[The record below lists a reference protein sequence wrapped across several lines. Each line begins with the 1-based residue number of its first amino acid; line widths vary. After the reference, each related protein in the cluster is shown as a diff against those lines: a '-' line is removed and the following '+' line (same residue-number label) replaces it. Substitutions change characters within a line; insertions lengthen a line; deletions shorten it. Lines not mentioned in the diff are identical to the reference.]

1 MKKVTIKEVAK
12 QADVSIATVSHV
24 INETRYVSPELTDRV
39 ERAMEELGYK
49 PNAVARS
56 LKTEK
61 TQTIGLIVSDISNPF
76 FSTLVRGVEDTA
88 MKNKHSV
95 IVCNTD

>member
-1 MKKVTIKEVAK
+1 MTTIKDVAK
-12 QADVSIATVSHV
+12 KAEVSIATVSHV
-24 INETRYVSPELTDRV
+24 INNTRYVSPELTIKV
-39 ERAMEELGYK
+39 KKAMEELRYQ